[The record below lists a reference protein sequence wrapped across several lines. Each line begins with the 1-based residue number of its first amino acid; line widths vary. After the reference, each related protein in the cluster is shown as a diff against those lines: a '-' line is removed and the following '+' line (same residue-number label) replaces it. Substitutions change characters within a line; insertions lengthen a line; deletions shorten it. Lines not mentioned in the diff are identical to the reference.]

1 MFIGICKDLEQSF
14 EAAEEVGEKAYKL
27 QQLSA
32 TRLAEYFGVSVA
44 NFEKQMEINV
54 VALKK
59 GLRAWTRK
67 FLRLQASCSK
77 EYFHRVSALESE
89 NP

>member
-1 MFIGICKDLEQSF
+1 MGSARASNKASRLQKRLEKRLTSH
-14 EAAEEVGEKAYKL
+14 GNCL
-27 QQLSA
+27 Q
-32 TRLAEYFGVSVA
+32 LAEYFGVSVA

-77 EYFHRVSALESE
+77 ECFHRVSALESE